1 MESMRNQAQTALT
14 LVEQILAEFQ
24 LQEEDLKKVMR
35 RMQKEMDRGL
45 RLETHEEASVKML
58 PTYVRSTPE
67 GSEVGDFL
75 SLDLGGTNFRVMLVK
90 VGEGEAGQWSVKTKH
105 QMYSIPEDAM
115 TGTAEMLFDY
125 ISECISDFLDKHQMK
140 HKKLPLGFTFSFP
153 VRHEDIDKGILLNW
167 TKGFKASG
175 AEGNNIV
182 GLLRDAIKRR
192 GDFEM
197 DVVAMVNDTVA
208 TMISCYYEDRQCE
221 VGMIVGTG
229 CNACYMEEMQNVE
242 LVEGDE
248 GRMCVNTEWGAFGD
262 SGELDEFL
270 LEYDRMVDESSAN
283 PGQQLYEKL
292 IGGKYMG
299 ELVRLVLLKLV
310 DENLLFHGEA
320 SEQLRTRGAFET
332 RFVSQVESD
341 SGDRKQIHNI
351 LSTLG
356 LRPSATDCDIVR
368 RACESVSTRAAHM
381 CSAGLAGVINRMRE
395 SRSEDVMRITVGVDG
410 SVYKL
415 HPSRKT
421 GTRGKAAAAKQTQ
434 RGSSNVFSMFE
445 QAQIQEFKE
454 AFSCIDQNRDGII
467 CKSDLRETY
476 SQLGKVSVPEE
487 ELDAMLQEG
496 KGPINFTVFLT
507 LFGEKLNGT
516 DPEEA
521 ILSAFRMFDPSGQGV
536 VNKDEFKQLLLTQA
550 DKFSPAEVEQL
561 FALTPM
567 DLAGNIDYKSLCYI
581 ITHGDEKEE

>member
-1 MESMRNQAQTALT
+1 MLDDRTRMEATKKEK
-14 LVEQILAEFQ
+14 VEQILAEFQ

-90 VGEGEAGQWSVKTKH
+90 VGEGDAGQWSVKTKH

-208 TMISCYYEDRQCE
+208 TMISCYYEDHRCE

-310 DENLLFHGEA
+310 DENLLFRGEA

-332 RFVSQVESD
+332 RFVSQVERENPALTKTTAGRGSGGEGGGKRGEGGVIPIPPGPSVTSPPHPARSD
-341 SGDRKQIHNI
+341 TGDRKQIHNI

-356 LRPSATDCDIVR
+356 LRPSVTDCDIVR

-415 HPSRKT
+415 HPS
-421 GTRGKAAAAKQTQ
+421 
-434 RGSSNVFSMFE
+434 
-445 QAQIQEFKE
+445 FKE
-454 AFSCIDQNRDGII
+454 RFHA
-467 CKSDLRETY
+467 
-476 SQLGKVSVPEE
+476 SV
-487 ELDAMLQEG
+487 
-496 KGPINFTVFLT
+496 
-507 LFGEKLNGT
+507 
-516 DPEEA
+516 
-521 ILSAFRMFDPSGQGV
+521 RR
-536 VNKDEFKQLLLTQA
+536 
-550 DKFSPAEVEQL
+550 
-561 FALTPM
+561 LTP
-567 DLAGNIDYKSLCYI
+567 NCE
-581 ITHGDEKEE
+581 ITFIQSEEGSGRGAALVSAVACKKACMLGQ